1 VSSPG
6 LTASEVVEAWVEVAE
21 AGLRFWGRLGRL
33 AFESVSAIAT
43 ERRNDVTP
51 AAAVAAA
58 ARVEAPTPPAEHTI
72 LVEAEAG
79 QSGRAVFLVENRTP
93 EPVSVSVEVSPFVD
107 GKGREVRPQ
116 IAFRP
121 EVITLDPGEQTVVEA
136 AVAVDQTLKAGIRYR
151 ADMSVP
157 ALPGTTIP
165 IVVRR
170 RAKKRQAKAQPKAA

>member
-1 VSSPG
+1 MSSPG
-6 LTASEVVEAWVEVAE
+6 LTASEVADAWVEVAQ

-33 AFESVSAIAT
+33 AFESASAIVA
-43 ERRNDVTP
+43 ERRTEAAP
-51 AAAVAAA
+51 AAVAAA
-58 ARVEAPTPPAEHTI
+58 APVEAPAPQVEHTI

-93 EPVSVSVEVSPFVD
+93 EKVSVSVEVSPFVD
-107 GKGREVRPQ
+107 GKGREVSPQ

-121 EVITLDPGEQTVVEA
+121 DVITLDPGEQTVVEA
-136 AVAVDQTLKAGIRYR
+136 AVAVDQTLRSGVRYR

-170 RAKKRQAKAQPKAA
+170 RAKKRQAKAESKAA